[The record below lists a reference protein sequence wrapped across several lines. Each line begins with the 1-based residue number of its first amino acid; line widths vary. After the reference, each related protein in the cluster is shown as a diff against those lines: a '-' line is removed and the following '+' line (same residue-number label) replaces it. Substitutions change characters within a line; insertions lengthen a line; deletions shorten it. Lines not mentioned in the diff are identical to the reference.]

1 VSSLTGLQARSACL
15 SRVRKRF
22 VFEPEKKIRQDPG
35 KIEPLLG
42 VSEQVFGSIV
52 ERKFESGKGLA

>member
-1 VSSLTGLQARSACL
+1 VSSFTGLQARSVFL

-22 VFEPEKKIRQDPG
+22 VFEPEKMIRQNPG

-42 VSEQVFGSIV
+42 VLKQVFGSIV
-52 ERKFESGKGLA
+52 ERKFESRKGLA

>member
-1 VSSLTGLQARSACL
+1 VSSFTGLQARPVFL

-22 VFEPEKKIRQDPG
+22 VLEPEKRIRQNPG

-42 VSEQVFGSIV
+42 VSEQAIGSIV
-52 ERKFESGKGLA
+52 ERKFESRKGLA